1 MRVEIA
7 VNPAELVSLASRV
20 APAPQQAR
28 GAAQPRRGGR
38 GGAKPREPRAA
49 RPKKTA
55 EDLDAE
61 MAVSF
66 HFSASTALTGRPTA
80 KTLPPLRHDKVVV
93 LKCLCDYTC
102 RGDMKCIVRSSHD

>member
-7 VNPAELVSLASRV
+7 VNPADLVTLASRV

-38 GGAKPREPRAA
+38 GGAKPRAA

-61 MAVSF
+61 MAVS
-66 HFSASTALTGRPTA
+66 SVP
-80 KTLPPLRHDKVVV
+80 RH
-93 LKCLCDYTC
+93 
-102 RGDMKCIVRSSHD
+102 SSSQADQ